1 MSYIPNLVTGSFAPW
16 WGTLFNKLVK
26 HQILPP
32 VLEFY
37 VKRVSWIKLSTIIW
51 NPLMLVVVNQF
62 DEKDDH
68 LKTLTDNIS
77 GLECAVLLGI
87 YE

>member
-1 MSYIPNLVTGSFAPW
+1 
-16 WGTLFNKLVK
+16 
-26 HQILPP
+26 
-32 VLEFY
+32 
-37 VKRVSWIKLSTIIW
+37 
-51 NPLMLVVVNQF
+51 MLVVVNQF

>member
-1 MSYIPNLVTGSFAPW
+1 
-16 WGTLFNKLVK
+16 
-26 HQILPP
+26 
-32 VLEFY
+32 
-37 VKRVSWIKLSTIIW
+37 
-51 NPLMLVVVNQF
+51 MLVVVNQF

-77 GLECAVLLGI
+77 GLESAVLLGI